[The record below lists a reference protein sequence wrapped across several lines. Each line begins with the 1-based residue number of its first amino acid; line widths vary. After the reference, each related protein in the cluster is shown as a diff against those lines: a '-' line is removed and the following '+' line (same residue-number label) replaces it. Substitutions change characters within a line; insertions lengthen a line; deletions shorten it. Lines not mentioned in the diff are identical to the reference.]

1 MEHGAID
8 LHTKESQIR
17 IVTSEGR
24 VVLDQRMATRRDRF
38 TRLFGER
45 PAMRILLET
54 RTQLV
59 GMRRQ
64 VISVMRAH
72 LRADGLRL
80 RTGAAE
86 SFMARYRQL
95 DIPAALQEVFT
106 PLLALLDTRC
116 ETRHVVSGAGAA
128 GVEFGRSALS
138 RRHHES
144 RPGAHAHALAAS
156 RVDRLAHAIKPSVG
170 VRARFGVLAARE
182 SRHGDRAVPLGSYAA
197 PAMKLRHQERG

>member
-24 VVLDQRMATRRDRF
+24 VVLDRRMATRRDRF

-86 SFMARYRQL
+86 SFMARYRRL

-116 ETRHVVSGAGAA
+116 ETRHVVSAR
-128 GVEFGRSALS
+128 GRLI
-138 RRHHES
+138 E
-144 RPGAHAHALAAS
+144 
-156 RVDRLAHAIKPSVG
+156 PSG
-170 VRARFGVLAARE
+170 RARGQ
-182 SRHGDRAVPLGSYAA
+182 SPRASQRWQRQA
-197 PAMKLRHQERG
+197 PDL